1 MINRNILFLLLISA
15 VTANCALVK
24 LKQEARVGEIST
36 AVVGRVFSKLPVNSP
51 IVVAGYSKQAEK
63 QEAEYYTIL
72 HDSGEYELILREGD
86 YCVFAYHDVNRNL
99 VYDKGEPAGQYGKA
113 IAVGSPAG
121 GVVYNIDIVIAEASP
136 PIDWPPGRPITL
148 DKPPRLY
155 SRMAGVITDLD
166 DERFNK
172 ENGSRG
178 FWEPGAFFKTFGGN
192 IFFIEPYDP
201 NKIPILFIHGA
212 GGTPKGWASIVNSI
226 DRTRFQPWFFYYPSG
241 NRIRSMAHLL
251 LWKLHNLQA
260 KYKFDTIYFTAHSLG
275 GLVARTFIMDH
286 WSEFQYVKLLIS
298 LATPWGGNKMAEYGV
313 KQSPAV
319 IPCWIDMQPQGHF
332 IQSLYRSTIPEEV
345 DFYMI
350 YGYRGSRNPFSA
362 YDDGTIK
369 LTSLLDKR
377 SQAEAK
383 MIYAFDEDHASII
396 HSKEVIDQY
405 NTIINTHYTQHRA
418 SGQPAVGYIR
428 INFSYDYP
436 VHGTR
441 PSPRLMLRNRN
452 QKQKETAVSLSSE
465 DNGKIIGPFPCGDY
479 KARLYAEGVK
489 PQRKWVPVSIAPET
503 TNTVSFKF
511 TPDGTISGFITNTM
525 RPENWTPG
533 MPAWETWP
541 GENRI
546 PIQSITL
553 KGAGINRSLKL
564 TLDEG
569 FDWRAYEVSRTDYY
583 YWGYLRFFGL
593 PAGDYEL
600 VIRAKGFKPIVEQLT
615 VIPGTD
621 STVGFYELE
630 SE

>member
-1 MINRNILFLLLISA
+1 
-15 VTANCALVK
+15 
-24 LKQEARVGEIST
+24 
-36 AVVGRVFSKLPVNSP
+36 
-51 IVVAGYSKQAEK
+51 
-63 QEAEYYTIL
+63 
-72 HDSGEYELILREGD
+72 LREGD

-99 VYDKGEPAGQYGKA
+99 VYDRGEPASQYGKA

-121 GVVYNIDIVIAEASP
+121 GVVFNIDIVIAEAGP

-166 DERFNK
+166 DERFNE
-172 ENGSRG
+172 ENGNRG
-178 FWEPGAFFKTFGGN
+178 FWEPLAFTKTF
-192 IFFIEPYDP
+192 
-201 NKIPILFIHGA
+201 
-212 GGTPKGWASIVNSI
+212 
-226 DRTRFQPWFFYYPSG
+226 
-241 NRIRSMAHLL
+241 
-251 LWKLHNLQA
+251 
-260 KYKFDTIYFTAHSLG
+260 G

-298 LATPWGGNKMAEYGV
+298 LATPWGGNKMAEYGI

-332 IQSLYRSTIPEEV
+332 IQSLYRSNIPEAV
-345 DFYMI
+345 DFYMM

-383 MIYAFDEDHASII
+383 MIYAFDEDHTSII

-405 NTIINTHYTQHRA
+405 NTIINTHYTQHRS

-436 VHGTR
+436 IHGTW
-441 PSPRLMLRNRN
+441 PSPRLILLNRN
-452 QKQKETAVSLSSE
+452 QKQKGTVVSLSAE
-465 DNGKIIGPFPCGDY
+465 DSGKIVGPFPCGDY
-479 KARLYAEGVK
+479 KARLNAEGVK
-489 PQRKWVPVSIAPET
+489 PQRKWVSVSIVPET
-503 TNTVSFKF
+503 TNTISFKF
-511 TPDGTISGFITNTM
+511 TPDGTILGFITNTM
-525 RPENWTPG
+525 RPENWIPG
-533 MPAWETWP
+533 MPAWENWP

-564 TLDEG
+564 TVDEG
-569 FDWRAYEVSRTDYY
+569 FDRRAYEISRTDYY

-593 PAGDYEL
+593 PAGNYEL
-600 VIRAKGFKPIVEQLT
+600 AIRAKGFKPIVERLT

-621 STVGFYELE
+621 STVGYFELE